1 MQYQLRLFE
10 NDVEVST
17 STVVIVPGADYY
29 PSIGQVIGDVWR
41 VVGFI
46 SHSGDE
52 HCLRVERVSKH
63 HMFPS

>member
-17 STVVIVPGADYY
+17 STVAIVPGANNH
-29 PSIGQVIGDVWR
+29 PAIGQVIGDVWR

-46 SHSGDE
+46 SYSEDE
-52 HCLRVERVSKH
+52 HCLRVERVQLR
-63 HMFPS
+63 